1 MAYRG
6 TTAGATR
13 DKELRPLF
21 GPPLFGPR
29 AYFCAHR
36 QRKGEKMAAAL
47 FAAYDLS
54 PLGCERITESLS
66 LDMGDY

>member
-1 MAYRG
+1 
-6 TTAGATR
+6 
-13 DKELRPLF
+13 
-21 GPPLFGPR
+21 
-29 AYFCAHR
+29 
-36 QRKGEKMAAAL
+36 MAAAL